1 MAMKNSMCRCRV
13 LAKIA
18 TSQPTTRR
26 IPPSITLLLQQSSCY
41 STDKKEHS
49 PPTTTPKN
57 TPPLYK
63 KSPSSTDFP
72 RPKEIPFQAKVA
84 NSINLIGYID
94 MPIQTL
100 VSSHGGKFTAA
111 TVITQEPSYHSPAL
125 RIPIIFEGDLA
136 HIAASHLKKG
146 DFVKIG
152 GQLSTDPPPF
162 PEMQD
167 QTQVLS
173 GLLDSGILVLG
184 NSINFVEGS
193 FQMKKSLLEQQLE
206 GPLDDDVS
214 MKRNGESGSNSWT
227 DLLENP
233 DKWWDYRSSKL
244 SGLVMIHP
252 LGLKKVKF
260 DVKTVLPTQIRQQ
273 KENNSYGNH
282 QLLLSRVANG
292 TMLMSL
298 DVKKTFNSFSKSR
311 TCFKWHWGT
320 CLCSR
325 KIGLEKVK
333 FDVKTGLPAQIRQ
346 QKENNSYGNHQ
357 LLLSRVAN
365 GTMLRKDSGRTW
377 WKTLINGGTTDLTR
391 KTQNLPISS
400 TKKLVK
406 DCGLTHHQLGCSQS
420 CRLQKVQRMLL
431 AQRDTILYGDKE
443 VHKSLLSPD
452 QGVQVL
458 QYHIYE
464 EPENEKKLLA
474 FNVLAAIY
482 YWIMQSF
489 FQSCYDLRS
498 LHIPADSLSK
508 LTWKTGFIKMACG
521 KLVAVLPWL
530 SILHIEQSRNEL
542 MMR

>member
-1 MAMKNSMCRCRV
+1 MAMKNSLCRCRV

-41 STDKKEHS
+41 STDEKEHS

-100 VSSHGGKFTAA
+100 VSSRGGKFTAA

-167 QTQVLS
+167 QTQVL
-173 GLLDSGILVLG
+173 VLG

-214 MKRNGESGSNSWT
+214 MKRNVESGSNSWI

-233 DKWWDYRSSKL
+233 DQWWDYRSSKL
-244 SGLVMIHP
+244 SGLVKPKHP
-252 LGLKKVKF
+252 DFKHKNNDQPVWLSGAPSWIFSGLKKVKF
-260 DVKTVLPTQIRQQ
+260 DVKTVLPQTRQK
-273 KENNSYGNH
+273 KEEGFWKDLVENPNKWWDN
-282 QLLLSRVANG
+282 RFN
-292 TMLMSL
+292 
-298 DVKKTFNSFSKSR
+298 KKNPK
-311 TCFKWHWGT
+311 
-320 CLCSR
+320 
-325 KIGLEKVK
+325 
-333 FDVKTGLPAQIRQ
+333 
-346 QKENNSYGNHQ
+346 
-357 LLLSRVAN
+357 
-365 GTMLRKDSGRTW
+365 
-377 WKTLINGGTTDLTR
+377 
-391 KTQNLPISS
+391 
-400 TKKLVK
+400 
-406 DCGLTHHQLGCSQS
+406 
-420 CRLQKVQRMLL
+420 
-431 AQRDTILYGDKE
+431 
-443 VHKSLLSPD
+443 SPD
-452 QGVQVL
+452 FKHKETGEGLWLVT
-458 QYHIYE
+458 
-464 EPENEKKLLA
+464 
-474 FNVLAAIY
+474 
-482 YWIMQSF
+482 S
-489 FQSCYDLRS
+489 
-498 LHIPADSLSK
+498 PA
-508 LTWKTGFIKMACG
+508 W
-521 KLVAVLPWL
+521 VLPKLPPTKGAENVAGTEGYNAQWGQG
-530 SILHIEQSRNEL
+530 ST
-542 MMR
+542 